1 MFDDTITLSD
11 LETWDSEAAALDD
24 SIRSL
29 VAIST
34 LASAN
39 RPSAIAQIA
48 QRRLDQ
54 LGHLSDKVHY
64 VQQTR
69 ESILKMTSIM
79 GTPKGINAL
88 SSLMSQINKDTEIT
102 GALSELPPLRSRD
115 SFDYDQI
122 RARGEQLF
130 RDIYDRHAPR
140 VVGSLSAMYPDLAE
154 VILVDSYGHLLAETR
169 YLSGMETELC
179 AIGSLIPQDVPS
191 QLKSHCIGAGRLGAS
206 EEMVQAALRLA
217 KLVCLKRL

>member
-1 MFDDTITLSD
+1 
-11 LETWDSEAAALDD
+11 D

-29 VAIST
+29 IAIST

-39 RPSAIAQIA
+39 RPSAVAQIA

-54 LGHLSDKVHY
+54 LGHLSDKVHF

-88 SSLMSQINKDTEIT
+88 SSLMGQINKDSEVA
-102 GALSELPPLRSRD
+102 GALAEQPPLRTRD

-122 RARGEQLF
+122 RGRGEGLF
-130 RDIYDRHAPR
+130 QSIYGRHTQR
-140 VVGSLSAMYPDLAE
+140 VLGNLGALYPDLAE

-169 YLSGMETELC
+169 YLNGMETELC
-179 AIGSLIPQDVPS
+179 AIGSLVPQDVPS
-191 QLKSHCIGAGRLGAS
+191 QLKSHCIGAGRLGAT
-206 EEMVQAALRLA
+206 EEMVQAAIRLA
-217 KLVCLKRL
+217 KLACFKRI